1 MPTDN
6 SAVGSKSASK
16 SEKNEKARRLT
27 SLAEDIY
34 TGDDAPFRQRL
45 HLLFSQIEKEFE
57 LLYMEN
63 LSCKCM
69 NISSEF

>member
-6 SAVGSKSASK
+6 SAGSSKSMSK
-16 SEKNEKARRLT
+16 SEKSEKARRLT

-57 LLYMEN
+57 LLYLEN
-63 LSCKCM
+63 LSC
-69 NISSEF
+69 E